1 MEAVLILS
9 GSNGGITVHMPINGT
24 TTLTGTVT
32 PKGLGIGVDVNF

>member
-1 MEAVLILS
+1 MNYIKV
-9 GSNGGITVHMPINGT
+9 NGEYGDITVHMPINET

>member
-1 MEAVLILS
+1 MNYIKE
-9 GSNGGITVHMPINGT
+9 NGGYGGISVHMPINGT

>member
-1 MEAVLILS
+1 MNYIRVN
-9 GSNGGITVHMPINGT
+9 GGYGGITVHMPINGT